1 LIATSFTPARIRVGP
16 NPASAAKQ
24 EWLNPDP
31 ILKVAPIYPP
41 LAEQAHIEGI
51 VRLKVTIGNDGRVI
65 DMQLISGPPLL
76 RQAAKDAVEQWIYE
90 PREGIALATVKFT
103 LP

>member
-1 LIATSFTPARIRVGP
+1 M
-16 NPASAAKQ
+16 
-24 EWLNPDP
+24 
-31 ILKVAPIYPP
+31 APIYPP